1 MRATHSRRDVL
12 IATNAIAG
20 VDARAL
26 ARILELVT
34 VHPAALDVDAR
45 DVARRAGLA
54 DEVAGELARRLG
66 EGFAAR
72 EAERVGALGGWILVR
87 GELGY
92 PDALETIA
100 DAPTVLYGRG
110 TLPETACAAI
120 AIVGARRASRYGL
133 AQAERFAYL
142 LGALGAVVVS
152 GLARGIDAAA
162 HTGCLEAGGSTVA
175 VLGSGLDVVYPREH
189 GALARR
195 IAEHGGAVVSEF
207 PLGTPPLPW
216 HFPRRNRI
224 IAGLAAGVVVV
235 EAAAKS
241 GSLVTARLALDA
253 GREVMAMPGPIDAP
267 GSAGPHQLI
276 RDGAILVGGIDDVVA
291 AVPALVAQLARASRG
306 ASDVSSEQRPQGNGP
321 GAGGVQES
329 GRAGVPGDV
338 TSDSDGTHD
347 ATRDE
352 PLAPNGRGPDPER
365 ARVLAAL
372 SDEPVP
378 LDAVAHATRL
388 PLPRVM
394 ALLCLMS
401 LAGLVVEHPG
411 QRYSRTRW
419 AA

>member
-1 MRATHSRRDVL
+1 MSATHSRRDVL
-12 IATNAIAG
+12 LATNALAG

-26 ARILELVT
+26 ARVLELVT
-34 VHPAALDVDAR
+34 PNPGAARADRDAELDPR
-45 DVARRAGLA
+45 DLARRAGLA
-54 DEVAGELARRLG
+54 DEGAAELALRLR
-66 EGFAAR
+66 ESFPAR
-72 EAERVGALGGWILVR
+72 EAERVLALGGWILVR
-87 GELGY
+87 GEPGY
-92 PDALETIA
+92 PAALETIA
-100 DAPTVLYGRG
+100 DAPMVLYGQG
-110 TLPETACAAI
+110 TLPGAGRAVI

-162 HTGCLEAGGSTVA
+162 HTGCLDAGGSTIA

-189 GALARR
+189 AALARR

-291 AVPALVAQLARASRG
+291 AVPSLVAQLARTSRG
-306 ASDVSSEQRPQGNGP
+306 AADAPAGPRPDRTED
-321 GAGGVQES
+321 A
-329 GRAGVPGDV
+329 AA
-338 TSDSDGTHD
+338 
-347 ATRDE
+347 ATRDD
-352 PLAPNGRGPDPER
+352 PGGRNADGPDPER

-372 SDEPVP
+372 SDDPVP
-378 LDAVAHATRL
+378 LDEVAHATRL